1 MWDEQVFGVNYG
13 VTFAAVIDMSSV
25 KMIFALARKWKV
37 PAKHGDVPNA
47 YVKADKEDNLGIY
60 IHVPQGMQIAEDLK
74 KKIGVVQNNEIV
86 LELKKA
92 LYGLKQAGRLW
103 SKLLHQKL
111 ADIGFKQSLTDMCV
125 YFRWT
130 HGHLLIVLSLRG

>member
-47 YVKADKEDNLGIY
+47 YVKADK
-60 IHVPQGMQIAEDLK
+60 
-74 KKIGVVQNNEIV
+74 
-86 LELKKA
+86 
-92 LYGLKQAGRLW
+92 
-103 SKLLHQKL
+103 
-111 ADIGFKQSLTDMCV
+111 
-125 YFRWT
+125 
-130 HGHLLIVLSLRG
+130 